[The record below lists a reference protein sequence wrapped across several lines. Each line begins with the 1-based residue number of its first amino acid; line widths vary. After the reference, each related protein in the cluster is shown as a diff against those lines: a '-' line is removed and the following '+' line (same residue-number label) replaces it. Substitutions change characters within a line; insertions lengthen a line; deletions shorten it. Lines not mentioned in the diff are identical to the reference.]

1 MTEENDKM
9 ALPEIYVECK
19 YLPSIDKRI
28 ACTDNGQYFNKVY
41 EIDGIVFKE
50 EPSKDDDALQEFEIH
65 TVEDNVTLKDTG
77 NRPKVLL
84 FSIQETPYGIII
96 NSNILV
102 PENSYH
108 TIISDQEKCLVCDV
122 PVELSGDHL
131 KLDSH
136 KDNLEKY
143 QPLKEYDG
151 VIRKINAKYYCAV
164 CNVIFK
170 KAVIDEHFS
179 STNHEAKTL
188 FAINRAS
195 DVLYSFK
202 NDNLEKSTNYH
213 FDWNKIRDVCDE
225 SDETTCAV
233 DECVGT
239 SNVTNDDVVK
249 NVSDNDSDNGSDNV
263 NDRSSRTLSY
273 AAVVKKY
280 DTIKYKDIILDG
292 RKVQVTFDSWHMILT
307 TRKNEFYC
315 MVCVGFHDIGD
326 KADHCSDETHLNK
339 LGNCETVERYTEHV
353 VRKLNDRF
361 YHCGICNQLQ
371 LNIDI
376 DNHINIV
383 HSKKNIQK
391 NTNVTMQN
399 TDKESQAVINN
410 ASDESTSVTCYEMN
424 RNLNP
429 MQMYENEPMVLS
441 CCYIYVNQFNYTLR
455 VSLIAYNMVCKR
467 PDDYYCFK
475 CNCCLTE
482 FAMSCHIYKQ
492 AHIENLAFTPFE
504 PCFGVNLIRLVN
516 QKAHCTLCNILFDSH
531 LINVHINDKLHMFL
545 LNEAIGKPSNVN
557 TAIQPTD
564 MTNRNENIES
574 ISTND
579 SKMELR
585 ETNVVE
591 AKDKTNDS
599 KMELRETNVVEAKDK
614 TNDSKMELRETNVV
628 EAKDKTNDSK
638 IECYNSEFVYLK
650 YKNTYAKVT
659 LNAYNSVLSIGDG
672 TSYCFVCSKIVF
684 GLLKDHI
691 ENPDHVVSMK
701 KFKFIDKSEK
711 HLLRQNQTTF
721 HCCNCN
727 VIVSK
732 SELSTHMSWQA
743 LRETKVDRK
752 IRRNDLKSGIKQ
764 IVINL
769 TKESCFDTEQKSNIE
784 VVFRIDIKRNQN
796 IDLKK
801 TNKIIIHKGKAV
813 KVCWD
818 AWHSVHKKKDC
829 YQCLMCQKDVKY
841 YELSSHISNEQHK
854 DAIKNTFQ
862 KNYLPNLLRKVDEQI
877 LNCLTC
883 NMLVS
888 SKDHIISKHISGKK
902 HISTKNSLQIDCDN
916 VPESKEDIFN
926 L

>member
-1 MTEENDKM
+1 MVFYLIKVLFEFLFYLVLFSRPEHRNGTSGVNDKDAKPMTEENDKM

-504 PCFGVNLIRLVN
+504 PCFGVNLIRLP
-516 QKAHCTLCNILFDSH
+516 L
-531 LINVHINDKLHMFL
+531 
-545 LNEAIGKPSNVN
+545 
-557 TAIQPTD
+557 
-564 MTNRNENIES
+564 ES
-574 ISTND
+574 
-579 SKMELR
+579 
-585 ETNVVE
+585 
-591 AKDKTNDS
+591 
-599 KMELRETNVVEAKDK
+599 
-614 TNDSKMELRETNVV
+614 
-628 EAKDKTNDSK
+628 
-638 IECYNSEFVYLK
+638 
-650 YKNTYAKVT
+650 
-659 LNAYNSVLSIGDG
+659 
-672 TSYCFVCSKIVF
+672 
-684 GLLKDHI
+684 
-691 ENPDHVVSMK
+691 
-701 KFKFIDKSEK
+701 
-711 HLLRQNQTTF
+711 
-721 HCCNCN
+721 
-727 VIVSK
+727 
-732 SELSTHMSWQA
+732 QA
-743 LRETKVDRK
+743 T
-752 IRRNDLKSGIKQ
+752 
-764 IVINL
+764 
-769 TKESCFDTEQKSNIE
+769 
-784 VVFRIDIKRNQN
+784 
-796 IDLKK
+796 
-801 TNKIIIHKGKAV
+801 
-813 KVCWD
+813 
-818 AWHSVHKKKDC
+818 
-829 YQCLMCQKDVKY
+829 
-841 YELSSHISNEQHK
+841 
-854 DAIKNTFQ
+854 
-862 KNYLPNLLRKVDEQI
+862 
-877 LNCLTC
+877 
-883 NMLVS
+883 
-888 SKDHIISKHISGKK
+888 
-902 HISTKNSLQIDCDN
+902 
-916 VPESKEDIFN
+916 
-926 L
+926 